1 VKRSLFFSPIVSFLL
16 AVFIFSFVGLN
27 FYISLLFLFVFGFS
41 VIFLWRKKEAELLFI
56 SCFGLSFFFLGAS
69 RVAYL
74 QNLSE
79 LKKDLPIEKEKVVL
93 LGKVLEVEETSVLG
107 KKIIAES
114 DSLVVGG
121 KVLNFPTQKV
131 LLRVESAEE
140 FSYGEV
146 VTAEG
151 VMQRI
156 KNYEP
161 KEGERSF
168 DYEYFQKT
176 NGIFFE
182 IYNPEIE
189 KTGVFRGNVLKVRL
203 LKLKEW
209 FVSNINSALSPIAS
223 SLVSGMTIS
232 GKASLPKTLEEN
244 FAKAGIIHIVVLS
257 GFNIAILVRFCQ
269 FFLRRFGRRTV
280 VFGGVILLVL
290 FIIMAG
296 GEPPLIRAGV
306 MASIILLSKNS
317 GSKAVPLRVLVFAG
331 ASMVFLNP
339 FILVG
344 SPSFI
349 LSFLATLAVIWIAP
363 ILEKKFLFV
372 TEKAGLRE
380 IVASSVAV
388 MILVYPYIAFSFGQI
403 SLVSLLTNILV
414 LPIVSFVMLLGLF
427 VGLFGGLGVVAY
439 PFVVLAEILISY
451 IILVVDV
458 SLLIP
463 FASVEVGEF
472 SFYILLLIYAMIVF
486 LILKLKKNSS
496 IPTR

>member
-1 VKRSLFFSPIVSFLL
+1 MKRSLFFSPLVSFFL
-16 AVFIFSFVGLN
+16 AVFIFSFTTLN
-27 FYISLLFLFVFGFS
+27 FYISLLFCFMFGFS
-41 VIFLWRKKEAELLFI
+41 AIFLWRKKEGEFLFVI
-56 SCFGLSFFFLGAS
+56 CLCFAFFFLGAS
-69 RVAYL
+69 RIAYL
-74 QNLSE
+74 ENLSE
-79 LKKDLPIEKEKVVL
+79 LKKGLPIEKERVVL

-107 KKIIAES
+107 KKVIVES
-114 DSLVVGG
+114 NSLFMNG
-121 KVLNFPTQKV
+121 KVLKMPKQKV
-131 LLRVESAEE
+131 LLRVESGEE
-140 FSYGEV
+140 FVYGELV
-146 VTAEG
+146 IAEG
-151 VMQRI
+151 MMQKI
-156 KNYEP
+156 KNYVP
-161 KEGERSF
+161 KEGGRSF
-168 DYEYFQKT
+168 NYEYFQKT

-232 GKASLPKTLEEN
+232 GKASLPKTLEDD

-269 FFLRRFGRRTV
+269 FFLRRFGRRAV
-280 VFGGVILLVL
+280 VFGGVLLLVL

-331 ASMVFLNP
+331 ALMVFLNP
-339 FILVG
+339 FILTG

-372 TEKAGLRE
+372 TEKLGLRE

-388 MILVYPYIAFSFGQI
+388 MILVYPYIAFSFGQV

-414 LPIVSFVMLLGLF
+414 LPIVSFIMLLGLF

-451 IILVVDV
+451 IILVVDF

-463 FASVEVGEF
+463 FASVGVPEF
-472 SFYILLLIYAMIVF
+472 PFYFLLLIYAGIVF
-486 LILKLKKNSS
+486 MILKLQKNSS
-496 IPTR
+496 ISTR